1 VTGALR
7 SAVPVFLVP
16 DVAATMA
23 WYKRTLGFAGNAVPE
38 QPPHNFCILWKDSV
52 EIFLQ
57 RLSGYERP
65 DHYRERPG
73 GVWDAYIRMNDVAAF
88 YEAIRS
94 QAGVTVLQPLHRQP
108 YGQNEFEI
116 KDPNG
121 YVLVF
126 AEPS

>member
-1 VTGALR
+1 MSSALR

-23 WYKRTLGFAGNAVPE
+23 WYKRLGFDGDAVPRN
-38 QPPHNFCILWKDSV
+38 PPHNFCILRKDDV

-57 RLSGYERP
+57 RLTGYQRP

-73 GVWDAYIRMNDVAAF
+73 GVWDAYIRMNGVAGF
-88 YEAIRS
+88 YEAIRG
-94 QAGVTVLQPLHRQP
+94 QADVTVIQPLHRRP

-116 KDPNG
+116 RDPNG